1 MKKSIEESV
10 STLSPDDRRE
20 ADHRPITE
28 WTDQELSNEFRLFA
42 RSDTKPTKSTSRFTE
57 RQVRRELQRRVLWAL
72 RNLGANGTPVKLRDL
87 LVHMKIRSASY
98 AVKVILWDL
107 ADEEVRIP
115 LTEFTADQ
123 RWRLTR
129 EGLRGFVR

>member
-1 MKKSIEESV
+1 MNKLAESISK
-10 STLSPDDRRE
+10 LSPHDRRE

-28 WTDQELSNEFRLFA
+28 WTDQELSDEFRRFA
-42 RSDTKPTKSTSRFTE
+42 NSDSKPTKPTGRFTE
-57 RQVRRELQRRVLWAL
+57 QQVRRELQRRVLWAL

-87 LVHMKIRSASY
+87 LVHMKLQTGY

-107 ADEEVRIP
+107 ADEDVRIP